1 MPDELMS
8 TPGSREAEN
17 TLRKVALFD
26 YLLHIAGLLFSM
38 GLLSVVALIINYVKR
53 EDAVGT
59 IYESHMN
66 WMISTFWWTLFW
78 VVVSF
83 IPSLLLAVVSFG
95 LLSFLFVIP
104 FLWYLYRMVKGLL
117 RLMDGR
123 PVP

>member
-1 MPDELMS
+1 MAEDIVPMPGTAHES
-8 TPGSREAEN
+8 
-17 TLRKVALFD
+17 LRRIALFD
-26 YLLHIAGLLFSM
+26 YLLHIAGLLLSM
-38 GLLSVVALIINYVKR
+38 GLLSVVALIVNYVKR
-53 EDAVGT
+53 GDARGT

-83 IPSLLLAVVSFG
+83 LPALLLTVVSFG

-104 FLWYLYRMVKGLL
+104 ALWYLYRMIKGLL
-117 RLMDGR
+117 RLVDGR